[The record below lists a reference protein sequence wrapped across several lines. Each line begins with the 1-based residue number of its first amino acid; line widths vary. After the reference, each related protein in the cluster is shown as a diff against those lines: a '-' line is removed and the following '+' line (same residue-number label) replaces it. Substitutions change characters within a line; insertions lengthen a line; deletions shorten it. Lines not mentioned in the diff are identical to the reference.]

1 MSMTL
6 PQLETI
12 IQQAGGGA
20 FALDYANDLL
30 IKVNNVASHQ
40 VPAGYLTQFS
50 QSRNAG
56 DLRGRLLEINLVNYF
71 ATQNVP
77 LSYEVKQGATSGDVD
92 LLWKTSGADVFI
104 EVKLLGQD
112 QATTQKINEQLMEYG
127 ASVSHV
133 DDDTSDVMR
142 LQYTII
148 DKATLKK
155 FEHPPVKNAINLIA
169 IDVSEL
175 QLGSV
180 DAADCVLA
188 TLGSARAKDYF
199 GDACARDHVFGLFEL
214 KHESNHAEWVE
225 RINAKLAGK
234 PHPRNYIHGVIFL
247 FREPKELAALSY
259 DLKAC
264 IAWNTNL
271 IPDALANAINGEFI
285 KIIPCEW

>member
-6 PQLETI
+6 PQLQAI

-30 IKVNNVASHQ
+30 VKVNNVASHQ
-40 VPAGYLTQFS
+40 VPVSYLTQFS
-50 QSRNAG
+50 QSGNAG

-71 ATQNVP
+71 ATQNVS
-77 LSYEVKQGATSGDVD
+77 LSYDVKQGATSGNVD
-92 LLWKTSGADVFI
+92 LLWKTCGADVFI

-112 QATTQKINEQLMEYG
+112 QKITQKINTQLDEYG
-127 ASVSHV
+127 VSASHV
-133 DDDTSDVMR
+133 DDDTSDVIR
-142 LQYTII
+142 LQYAII

-155 FEHPPVKNAINLIA
+155 FQYPPVQNAINLIA

-175 QLGSV
+175 QLGNV

-199 GDACARDHVFGLFEL
+199 GDACARDHVFGLFE
-214 KHESNHAEWVE
+214 KDQKSNHDEWAAK
-225 RINAKLAGK
+225 INEKLAVK

-264 IAWNTNL
+264 ITWNTDL
-271 IPDALANAINGEFI
+271 IPDALAVAINVEFH
-285 KIIPCEW
+285 KIIPCVW

>member
-1 MSMTL
+1 VSMTL
-6 PQLETI
+6 PQLQTI

-30 IKVNNVASHQ
+30 VKVNNVANHQ
-40 VPAGYLTQFS
+40 VPVGYLSQLS

-71 ATQNVP
+71 FTQNVP
-77 LSYEVKQGATSGDVD
+77 LSYEVKQGTTSGDID
-92 LLWKTSGADVFI
+92 LLWKTCGADVFI

-112 QATTQKINEQLMEYG
+112 QTTKQKINQQLDEYG
-127 ASVSHV
+127 VSASQV

-155 FEHPPVKNAINLIA
+155 FQHPPFQNAINLIA

-175 QLGSV
+175 QLGNV

-188 TLGSARAKDYF
+188 TLGSARAKNYF
-199 GDACARDHVFGLFEL
+199 GHACARDHVFGLFE
-214 KHESNHAEWVE
+214 KDQKSNHDEWVAQ
-225 RINAKLAGK
+225 INAKLADK

-271 IPDALANAINGEFI
+271 ISDALASAINVEFH
-285 KIIPCEW
+285 KIIPCGW